1 MKRYSI
7 LIPGWCYSMACYG
20 YNERDARA
28 RFRDQQGFGKRL
40 PNGTAVWELCNE

>member
-1 MKRYSI
+1 MKRYAI
-7 LIPGWCYSMACYG
+7 LIPSWCYSMTCYG

-40 PNGTAVWELCNE
+40 PNGTSVWEVIA

>member
-7 LIPGWCYSMACYG
+7 LIPGWCYSMTCYG

-28 RFRDQQGFGKRL
+28 RFKANKVGVFYIA
-40 PNGTAVWELCNE
+40 TH